1 MKRLAC
7 LSSFLVCFCG
17 LVLVFTSLPVVA
29 AVPYYEGKTV
39 EIIVPS
45 RAGGGDD
52 TITRII
58 AKVMPRYIPG
68 RPTIVVRNVPGGGSA
83 IANNIFYEKAI
94 RDGRHLLF
102 NSQAPFNLQLS
113 HSDMVKFNLLKYK
126 HIGNINRG
134 GNLLLVRKPTVLRL
148 TDPKAEPVVCGVQ
161 EGQESWLAMVLW
173 GGEFLGWNIHCIP
186 GYSGSSDQ
194 ELAIQRG
201 ENDII
206 GSTNAFMVH
215 RLVKE
220 GIVELICQMGSF
232 KKGKVMRRPDF
243 PDAPTFLEKLGD
255 KKPTGI
261 PWKAYLAWVSGKEV
275 DKFLSAPP
283 GTPDKYVSVLVDA
296 FEKMGKDPEFDT
308 LVKKM
313 VTDVYVV
320 SVGQDTADLVRN
332 ALDVPK
338 ESLDYIAVLLKK
350 YGLRK

>member
-1 MKRLAC
+1 MKRLEC
-7 LSSFLVCFCG
+7 LSLFLMCFCG
-17 LVLVFTSLPVVA
+17 LVFTSLPVVA
-29 AVPYYEGKTV
+29 AVPYYEGKTI

-52 TITRII
+52 TMTRII
-58 AKVMPRYIPG
+58 ARTMPRYIPG
-68 RPTIVVRNVPGGGSA
+68 RPTIVVRNAPGGGSA
-83 IANNIFYEKAI
+83 IANNLFYDKAI

-102 NSQAPFNLQLS
+102 NSQAPFSLQLS
-113 HSDMVKFNLLKYK
+113 HSGIAKFDLRKYR

-134 GNLLLVRKPTVLRL
+134 GNLLLVRKPAVPRL
-148 TDPKAEPVVCGVQ
+148 TDSKADPVVCGVQ

-173 GGEFLGWNIHCIP
+173 GGEFLGWNIRCIP
-186 GYSGSSDQ
+186 GYSGSSDL

-206 GSTNAFMVH
+206 GSTNAFMVN

-220 GIVELICQMGSF
+220 GMAELICQLGSS
-232 KKGKVMRRPDF
+232 KKGKVVRRPDF
-243 PDAPTFLEKLGD
+243 PDAPTFLEKMGN

-261 PWKAYLAWVSGKEV
+261 PWKAYLAWISGKEV

-283 GTPDKYVSVLVDA
+283 GTPDKYVSVLVEA
-296 FEKMGKDPEFDT
+296 FEKMSKDPEFDT
-308 LVKKM
+308 LVKRM

-320 SVGQDTADLVRN
+320 SVGQDTADLVRH
-332 ALDVPK
+332 ALDVNK
-338 ESLDYIAVLLKK
+338 ESLDYIAMLLKK